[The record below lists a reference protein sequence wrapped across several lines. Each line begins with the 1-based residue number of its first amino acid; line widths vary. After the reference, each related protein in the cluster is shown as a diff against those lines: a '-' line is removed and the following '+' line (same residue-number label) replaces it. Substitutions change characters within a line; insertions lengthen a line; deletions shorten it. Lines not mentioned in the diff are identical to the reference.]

1 MIRLHRMWTDIPV
14 TFHHSVPVA
23 SVSGPCLRAIVS
35 DESVVL
41 RRYHDEMSA
50 HLDAMVL
57 EANGIPARVMAD
69 TGGGMIP
76 SMAIVFPVRLLVHA
90 DNAEL
95 ARELLDTPPGDVAPD
110 DSDAAPD

>member
-1 MIRLHRMWTDIPV
+1 M
-14 TFHHSVPVA
+14 TFHRTVPVA
-23 SVSGPCLRAIVS
+23 SVSCPSLRAIVS

-90 DNAEL
+90 ENVEL
-95 ARELLDTPPGDVAPD
+95 ARELLDTPPGDVAADAD